1 MPRRGQEHHINI
13 MPTTVN
19 VATTMA
25 KRVLDTFQFTATSH
39 ARTRDTL
46 PSLIISYDV
55 SPIQAPNHIVIT

>member
-1 MPRRGQEHHINI
+1 